1 MKTVVVC
8 GASGYVGQHLLRTLE
23 SNGVDIRTIGR
34 GRTSDATWSDEHG
47 VADVLSGADLLV
59 NLAGRSVSCRYNKRN
74 ADDIFSSRV
83 ETTHCW
89 VAHWPVRRSHPRSG
103 RMPALARSTEM
114 RGTDRWTRRTESWV
128 RDSP

>member
-23 SNGVDIRTIGR
+23 SNGVDVRTIGR

-47 VADVLSGADLLV
+47 VADVLSGTDLLV

-83 ETTHCW
+83 ETT
-89 VAHWPVRRSHPRSG
+89 ALLG
-103 RMPALARSTEM
+103 RAL
-114 RGTDRWTRRTESWV
+114 TRTPQPPSLWALRCLRV
-128 RDSP
+128 HGPL